1 MSCTDER
8 GCGEYGKRKCRVMRE
23 ELEHVKKFN
32 ELQLVEYF
40 QNGLIDRATGSDF
53 DNQLYTTVRIKLIRN
68 KAIEKLLP
76 EWIKTKRT
84 IDQFWTFIKGKYDSY
99 KERRNFLL
107 SEFAPLLN
115 YLEKKSTSPLE
126 ESIVFDE
133 THIHI
138 QWQKSLERKQTEPE
152 GAITSARTLI
162 ESILK
167 HILDEQEID
176 YNDAAELPE
185 LYKEVA
191 KSLNLAPE
199 NHQEQIFKQ
208 ILGGASGVVSGL
220 GALRNKLGDAH
231 GKSKKS
237 VKPSERHSE
246 LAVNLAGS
254 MAIFLFKTYKETK
267 AFK

>member
-1 MSCTDER
+1 MQ
-8 GCGEYGKRKCRVMRE
+8 E
-23 ELEHVKKFN
+23 ELEQIEKFN
-32 ELQLVEYF
+32 EYQLVEYF
-40 QNGLIDRATGSDF
+40 QDGVVARSTGDGF
-53 DNQLYTTVRIKLIRN
+53 DDQLYKVVRTKLIRN
-68 KAIEKLLP
+68 KAIEKQLP
-76 EWIKTKRT
+76 EWVKNKRT
-84 IDQFWTFIKGKYDSY
+84 IDQFWTFIKGRFSTYQ
-99 KERRNFLL
+99 ERREFLW
-107 SEFAPLLN
+107 SEFSPILH
-115 YLEKKSTSPLE
+115 YLEKKSTSPLD

-133 THIHI
+133 AHIHT
-138 QWQKSLERKQTEPE
+138 QWQKALDRKQTEPE

-208 ILGGASGVVSGL
+208 ILGGASGIVSGL

-237 VKPSERHSE
+237 IKPSERHSE

-254 MAIFLFKTYKETK
+254 MATFLFKTYQENK
-267 AFK
+267 AN